1 MLLIQLWL
9 NILIKVCQ
17 TCFESQFMKGFVMS
31 GLRTCVVVLCGA
43 MANVAVASP
52 KIEAR
57 GELGKLIGGGVG
69 GFVGDKIGGA
79 IGVPG
84 GPWGTVFGAGIGGG
98 IGAYFGAEI
107 GDRIEDFIRGV
118 DREPQTR
125 EPQAPREPIRDFYD
139 YGYSFGHAW

>member
-1 MLLIQLWL
+1 
-9 NILIKVCQ
+9 
-17 TCFESQFMKGFVMS
+17 MKGFVMS
-31 GLRTCVVVLCGA
+31 GLRTFSCVVVLCGA
-43 MANVAVASP
+43 MANTAIAGP

-84 GPWGTVFGAGIGGG
+84 GPVGIGLGRFVGG
-98 IGAYFGAEI
+98 TAGGYIGSEI
-107 GDRIEDFIRGV
+107 GDRVEDYIRDFI

>member
-1 MLLIQLWL
+1 
-9 NILIKVCQ
+9 
-17 TCFESQFMKGFVMS
+17 MS
-31 GLRTCVVVLCGA
+31 GLKTFSCVVVLCGA
-43 MANVAVASP
+43 MANMAIAGP

-69 GFVGDKIGGA
+69 GFVGDKMGGVVGGA
-79 IGVPG
+79 IGG
-84 GPWGTVFGAGIGGG
+84 YIGS
-98 IGAYFGAEI
+98 EV
-107 GDRIEDFIRGV
+107 GDRVEDYIRGV